1 MTDARQ
7 GRTTR
12 YLGRQA
18 AMCCLAALLLS
29 GCGVT
34 DRLGKRMDG
43 TMGDILFDQQE
54 QMVVALHADDSLN
67 PDTEGNPLS
76 VVVHLYQLD
85 SLNAFNAT
93 NSEGLEAGAKDLLGD
108 SLISERE
115 VVLLPSH
122 TLVET
127 APMDPRTRYVAVAA
141 FFRQAEGEDWRLVF
155 DAQAMRKDGILT
167 SPDGV
172 VLSLSD
178 NRVAPMDEDSAELV
192 ATAGSLARA
201 FAP

>member
-1 MTDARQ
+1 
-7 GRTTR
+7 
-12 YLGRQA
+12 
-18 AMCCLAALLLS
+18 MCCLAALLLS

-192 ATAGSLARA
+192 AQASSLARA